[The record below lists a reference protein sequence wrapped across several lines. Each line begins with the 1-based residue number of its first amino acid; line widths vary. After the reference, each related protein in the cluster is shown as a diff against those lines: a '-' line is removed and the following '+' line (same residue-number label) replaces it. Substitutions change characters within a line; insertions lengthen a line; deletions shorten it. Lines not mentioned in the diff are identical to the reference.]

1 MIILLLF
8 AFLLLAFALVFIHR
22 AYRFH
27 HRTVNDV
34 IPFLRRLAIEELE
47 SLLDPREE
55 ESLQQ
60 NLSAGQFAKAQ
71 LNRIHLFREKL
82 RCADHNARVLQD
94 WAEYELERT
103 HVTHDEDA
111 RANANALLDECR
123 DFRIA
128 ALWIKVQLNLW
139 HFHLKLLPVRRVPF
153 LSSLRKIDSFDLLDC
168 YRQVAGK
175 AISLAGFRGESY
187 SLKFAGLL

>member
-8 AFLLLAFALVFIHR
+8 AFLLLAFALVFVHR

-27 HRTVNDV
+27 HRTVNEV
-34 IPFLRRLAIEELE
+34 IPFLRRFALEELE

-55 ESLQQ
+55 EAFQQ
-60 NLSAGQFAKAQ
+60 NLSTAQFAKAQ
-71 LNRIHLFREKL
+71 ISRIHLFREKL
-82 RCADHNARVLQD
+82 RCADHNASVLQD
-94 WAEYELERT
+94 WAEYERERT
-103 HVTHDEDA
+103 HVTHDEEA

-139 HFHLKLLPVRRVPF
+139 YFQLKLLPVRRVPF
-153 LSSLRKIDSFDLLDC
+153 LSSLRKIDSFDLLEC
-168 YRQVAGK
+168 YRQLAGK
-175 AISLAGFRGESY
+175 AVSLAGSRGESY
-187 SLKFAGLL
+187 SLKFADLL

>member
-8 AFLLLAFALVFIHR
+8 AFLLLAFALVFVHR

-34 IPFLRRLAIEELE
+34 IPFLRGFAVEELE
-47 SLLDPREE
+47 NLLDPREE

-71 LNRIHLFREKL
+71 LSRIHLFREKL

-139 HFHLKLLPVRRVPF
+139 HFQLKALPVRRVPF

-175 AISLAGFRGESY
+175 AVSLAGLWGESY
-187 SLKFAGLL
+187 SVRFAGLL